1 MAYGEFETGNLNL
14 CEVPLNLSKEQD
26 GELKVIKDFWEREY
40 QKCMY
45 VRERKA
51 QIQKDLEERQKQE
64 IIRKI
69 NEEKMRDHTAEAEL
83 EAMEEANE
91 KYQEVLLL
99 TKAKLGMISQ
109 EEVDDLLKKKGK
121 KK

>member
-1 MAYGEFETGNLNL
+1 M
-14 CEVPLNLSKEQD
+14 
-26 GELKVIKDFWEREY
+26 
-40 QKCMY
+40 
-45 VRERKA
+45 RERKA

-64 IIRKI
+64 ILKKI
-69 NEEKMRDHTAEAEL
+69 NEEKMRDFTAEAEI

-99 TKAKLGMISQ
+99 TKARLGQISQ
-109 EEVDDLLKKKGK
+109 EEVEEMLKKKGK